1 MTIVERVS
9 IQISDPW
16 EIVSEVGDGALSG
29 RLQNLA
35 STAATVLL
43 DEPVRVSGKSTHS
56 VSAVPRHTTGD
67 LMKSDGPV
75 AAQLMFLNDDG
86 TPAFAAIGTLTR
98 HF

>member
-1 MTIVERVS
+1 MTILERVS

-29 RLQNLA
+29 RLQSLVSA
-35 STAATVLL
+35 TATVLL
-43 DEPVRVSGKSTHS
+43 DQPLRARGRAVSS
-56 VSAVPRHTTGD
+56 VSAAPRHTTGD